1 MITPALLEKARLLA
15 HAENYQEAIEILQ
28 PELSAQS
35 SELHVNLLC
44 ACLIKIDDFN
54 EAVGVLQEVDK
65 ETKLTA
71 TQLRLLASSL
81 TQLSLCEEAHSTF
94 NRIIDIHK
102 NPRAL
107 QDYALNFLRMGKAD
121 EARAILKAALT
132 GFPDDSRLMLQE
144 GLLGL
149 KFGIDEVS
157 RKNYFKRHLINK
169 TEPLPQNLAPLWW
182 DSELS
187 GKHILLWGEQ
197 GIGDEL
203 IFFLVLKILTQ
214 ANVTCS
220 VACETRLVSLLSHN
234 FPSLEIVIDRHD
246 RKAIAALSRTAVF
259 DFQARVG
266 DLWQLVEIN
275 ANALPNGPL
284 LEAPD
289 NYIEDHRATFPA
301 AESEKTIGIAWYSK
315 DPRNNM
321 PDVFLDRIYR
331 QLPANWLSLQHS
343 IADKSGLGNSLIRQK
358 AATHES
364 FTANDDFCAYAASI
378 LNTDMVITND
388 TTAGV
393 FATLLGKTTLVLCP
407 ADPFW
412 FWSAHQRL
420 GNADCTTVLA
430 RRWNQSWDQ
439 FYDENVL
446 PFLASNNTVSSGG
459 NEAKRR

>member
-1 MITPALLEKARLLA
+1 MLKKAQLFSQSG
-15 HAENYQEAIEILQ
+15 EYQKAVSILQ
-28 PELSAQS
+28 PSFTPQS
-35 SELHVNLLC
+35 DEIQTNLLA
-44 ACLIKIDDFN
+44 ACLIKLEEFQDC
-54 EAVGVLQEVDK
+54 VDMLRRK
-65 ETKLTA
+65 DKANGLTS

-81 TQLSLCEEAHSTF
+81 TQLSLCDEANLIFH
-94 NRIIDIHK
+94 RIPNIAE
-102 NPRAL
+102 NPRAS
-107 QDYALNFLRMGKAD
+107 QDYALNLLRMG
-121 EARAILKAALT
+121 EPVQARKILRIALEK
-132 GFPDDSRLMLQE
+132 FPGDSRLMLQE

-157 RKNYFKRHLINK
+157 RKNYFQRHLINK
-169 TEPLPQNLAPLWW
+169 TEPLPANLAPLWW

-220 VACETRLVSLLSHN
+220 VACEARLISLLSHN

-246 RKAIAALSRTAVF
+246 QKAIAELGRTAGF

-289 NYIEDHRATFPA
+289 NHIEDHRATFPA
-301 AESEKTIGIAWYSK
+301 DKSEKTIGIAWYSK
-315 DPRNNM
+315 DTRNNM
-321 PDVFLDRIYR
+321 PNVFLDRIYR
-331 QLPANWLSLQHS
+331 QIPANWLSLQHS

-420 GNADCTTVLA
+420 GNADFTTVLA

-439 FYDENVL
+439 FYGENVL
-446 PFLASNNTVSSGG
+446 PFLESNNTISSSD
-459 NEAKRR
+459 NEAKGR